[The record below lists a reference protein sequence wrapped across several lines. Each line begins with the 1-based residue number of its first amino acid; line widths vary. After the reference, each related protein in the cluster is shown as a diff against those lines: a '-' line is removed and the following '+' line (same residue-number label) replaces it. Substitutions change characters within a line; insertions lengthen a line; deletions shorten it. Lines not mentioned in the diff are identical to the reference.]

1 MDRGHLFFIVV
12 IVALLISAGCI
23 TGNQS
28 GTASPTSTQL
38 STPSAVST
46 EPTPM
51 STPNELNSQQNGNPY
66 EKNAT
71 IALELLHC
79 YHGDDSYSYDD
90 CVTIATRD
98 LPELGAPVS
107 DVSMVMK
114 DWCKI
119 RTDPRCSSL

>member
-1 MDRGHLFFIVV
+1 M
-12 IVALLISAGCI
+12 
-23 TGNQS
+23 
-28 GTASPTSTQL
+28 
-38 STPSAVST
+38 TPDDEKCPFTFS
-46 EPTPM
+46 
-51 STPNELNSQQNGNPY
+51 LKGNGNPY